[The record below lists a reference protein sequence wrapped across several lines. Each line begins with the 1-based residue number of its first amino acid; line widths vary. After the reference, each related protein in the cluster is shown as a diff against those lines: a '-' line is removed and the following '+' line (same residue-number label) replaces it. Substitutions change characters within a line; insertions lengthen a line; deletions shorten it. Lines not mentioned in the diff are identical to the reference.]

1 MAKGF
6 MTINQK
12 LKILR
17 DIIYKEERGIQKQGE
32 MKKLFPLVQF
42 GPGSLADERCT
53 FQGRVNLAANVK
65 LRNCSIG
72 ANTYIS
78 NNSQLINCDIG
89 RYCSIGPEVLAGL
102 GLHPSKTFVSTH
114 PAFFSPKNASPVS
127 YVDDQKFVEHKR
139 IKIGNDVWIGARVY
153 LIDGI
158 NIGDGAILA
167 AGAVVTGDVEPF
179 SIVGGVPAKEIRK
192 RFSEEQI
199 KFLLDLRWWDM
210 GEEWIEAKAHLFD
223 DINKLMADLS

>member
-1 MAKGF
+1 

-42 GPGSLADERCT
+42 GPGSFADERCT

-65 LRNCSIG
+65 LRNCCIG

-114 PAFFSPKNASPVS
+114 PAFFSAKNSSPVS

-139 IKIGNDVWIGARVY
+139 IKIGNDIWIGTRAS

-158 NIGDGAILA
+158 KIGDGAIIA
-167 AGAVVTGDVEPF
+167 AGAVVAEDVEPY
-179 SIVGGVPAKEIRK
+179 SIVGGCPAKEIRK

-199 KFLLDLRWWDM
+199 NFLLALCWWDKE
-210 GEEWIEAKAHLFD
+210 EEWIRSKAHLFN
-223 DINKLMADLS
+223 DINKLIADPS